1 MSKNSHSPTYLAF
14 DLGWSSSRV
23 ILGWLSG
30 DDLDRIEIE
39 ELYRFDTQRTGE
51 QPELYWDLETLWQEL
66 NEGLSRALENNPN
79 ICSLSVDS
87 WGFDY
92 VPLNAQGNN
101 RRNAYCYRSSRTER
115 VQNMVFNIINESS
128 LYEATGIQFLPFN
141 TLCQVMADQQQE
153 LDLTENRLMM
163 ADYFNYCF
171 AQQTQDAAVSE
182 VSLVSTSGLLHVHNL
197 DTPSWSIGVMNQL
210 GIPAQSWP
218 RIVQSGTIIGSLID
232 HPSINVIASCSHDTA
247 CAVAAVPVAPNSP
260 TWAYLSCGTW
270 SLLGVERDA
279 PITTEEARQ
288 ANFTNEVG
296 LDGTIRF
303 LTNLTGLWILQE
315 CQRQP
320 EWEHLWLEDG
330 FDYDTLLQEASNAD
344 NFDIAIDFNAPYFQ
358 NPDNMITAIRNY
370 CHQEGLPVPES
381 PGELARIIFYSL
393 ASSYQTALSLLEI
406 IINEQIEILHI
417 VGGGAQN
424 SLLCQL
430 VANVCQRQVIAGPTE
445 ATTLGNLLIQ
455 ARTMGHLPTNVSIRE
470 VVINSTDLT
479 IYYPLI

>member
-1 MSKNSHSPTYLAF
+1 MSKNSPTYLAF

-30 DDLDRIEIE
+30 ENCDCIEIE
-39 ELYRFDTQRTGE
+39 ELYRFDTPRTTE
-51 QPELYWDLETLWQEL
+51 QGELYWNLETLWQKL
-66 NEGLSRALENNPN
+66 NEGLSIALNSNPN
-79 ICSLSVDS
+79 VCSLSVDS

-92 VPLNAQGNN
+92 VPLNAQGN
-101 RRNAYCYRSSRTER
+101 RLRNAYCYRSPRTENAR
-115 VQNMVFNIINESS
+115 DWVFDGINESS
-128 LYEATGIQFLPFN
+128 LYEATGIQFLEFN

-153 LDLTENRLMM
+153 LDLPENRLMM

-182 VSLVSTSGLLHVHNL
+182 VSLVSTSGLLDVHNL
-197 DTPSWSIGVMNQL
+197 DAPSWSIGVMNQL

-218 RIVQSGTIIGSLID
+218 QIVQSGTIIGSVND

-260 TWAYLSCGTW
+260 TWAYLSCGSW

-279 PITTEEARQ
+279 PITTEGARQ

-303 LTNLTGLWILQE
+303 LTNLTGLWVLQE
-315 CQRQP
+315 CQHQP
-320 EWEHLWLEDG
+320 EWEHLWVRGECDE

-344 NFDIAIDFNAPYFQ
+344 NFDIAIDFNAPSFQ

-424 SLLCQL
+424 YLLCQL
-430 VANVCQRQVIAGPTE
+430 VANVCQRQVVAGPTE

-479 IYYPLI
+479 IYYP